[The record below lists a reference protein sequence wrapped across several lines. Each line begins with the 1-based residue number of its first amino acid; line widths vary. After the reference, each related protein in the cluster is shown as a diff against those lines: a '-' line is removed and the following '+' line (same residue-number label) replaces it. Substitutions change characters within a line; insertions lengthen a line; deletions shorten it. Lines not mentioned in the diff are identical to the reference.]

1 MLCGAAARP
10 RPRAAPTCRRARNER
25 RRGPAPPRRRPRR
38 GRGRGRNFLL
48 RPFAPRARPPRA
60 RAGPGPVLCDL
71 CSIAVA
77 EPSTPSTRHVSRP
90 FGTIR
95 HRTRRG
101 KRTLNAGP
109 FVAFSGQ
116 STQISTG
123 SRNAGRISRS
133 THGSAG
139 GWSAGAA
146 SPRNADSRSSAI
158 VLATV
163 RRRAASIF
171 VWTIASIF
179 RVVVRAAMLAS
190 LRAPLRR
197 VDERRL
203 PQTGARRTKHGA
215 STLTCR
221 PPRRGRDE
229 EPLRGFQRPQ
239 SLDPRMRVPA
249 ARLLLWCW
257 LFRQSS

>member
-1 MLCGAAARP
+1 M
-10 RPRAAPTCRRARNER
+10 
-25 RRGPAPPRRRPRR
+25 RRRPDYAIEQTSRHRR
-38 GRGRGRNFLL
+38 DVV
-48 RPFAPRARPPRA
+48 PM
-60 RAGPGPVLCDL
+60 
-71 CSIAVA
+71 
-77 EPSTPSTRHVSRP
+77 TPSNRQDQPR
-90 FGTIR
+90 R

-133 THGSAG
+133 THGSAD

-179 RVVVRAAMLAS
+179 RVVIAAICLALALLQLYRRF
-190 LRAPLRR
+190 LRFSPR
-197 VDERRL
+197 D
-203 PQTGARRTKHGA
+203 GARFAAGFARYG
-215 STLTCR
+215 C
-221 PPRRGRDE
+221 G
-229 EPLRGFQRPQ
+229 LR
-239 SLDPRMRVPA
+239 SLDFCEFR
-249 ARLLLWCW
+249 ARRSRIDLGCK
-257 LFRQSS
+257 SGIHG